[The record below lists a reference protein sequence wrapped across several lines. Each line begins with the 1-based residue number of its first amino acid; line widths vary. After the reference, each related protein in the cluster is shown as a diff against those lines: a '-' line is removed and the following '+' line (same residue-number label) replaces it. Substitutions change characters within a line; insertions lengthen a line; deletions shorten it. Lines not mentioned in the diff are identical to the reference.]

1 MRLSVGI
8 AVFVASLSAL
18 TIGCSSAPTA
28 DVEAAKAAVARASE
42 SAARYAPASLR
53 EAEEAQAA
61 LAAEMKTQEAK
72 WFKSY
77 DRTRELAVAAKA
89 AGEKAEADATTART
103 KAEAAAAAR
112 ARAVAAAKAKAR
124 MTPVRV
130 GGRIRAPIKVKDVK
144 PVYPEIARVARAQGQ
159 VMVEATIGSTGKVEE
174 ARIIRSVPLLDEAAL
189 DAVRQWEYQPT
200 LLNGVPVPV
209 VVTVAIDFTRP

>member
-1 MRLSVGI
+1 
-8 AVFVASLSAL
+8 
-18 TIGCSSAPTA
+18 
-28 DVEAAKAAVARASE
+28 
-42 SAARYAPASLR
+42 
-53 EAEEAQAA
+53 
-61 LAAEMKTQEAK
+61 
-72 WFKSY
+72 
-77 DRTRELAVAAKA
+77 
-89 AGEKAEADATTART
+89 
-103 KAEAAAAAR
+103 
-112 ARAVAAAKAKAR
+112 